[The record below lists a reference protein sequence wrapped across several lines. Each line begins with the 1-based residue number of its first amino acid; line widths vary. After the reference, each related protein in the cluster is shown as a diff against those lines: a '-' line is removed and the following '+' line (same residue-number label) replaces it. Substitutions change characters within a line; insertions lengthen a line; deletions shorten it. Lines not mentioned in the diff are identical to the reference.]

1 MNKDQ
6 TKMIGDLSRN
16 MDSVLSKITSIDNR
30 NSSMEDSIRDLSK
43 IGDVSKFS
51 DMISEKLKGGVL
63 ADLSGKIDGKI
74 GDGISKGIK
83 EFGKSKNFSDILTG
97 DIGNKISEMIGKIGD
112 NSPKVNI
119 PFKDLSKA
127 DSSDIFSKLSD
138 LGIPGFK
145 DGGEIQKNGMALV
158 GEEGPELIMGN
169 QGDQVV
175 SKYDLEDSLLGLK
188 TEKDAN
194 SKDNVYSP
202 NPDSIEF
209 SILATTA
216 QKVIRDNFPDVEI
229 LTKDV
234 FENFVEDIEK
244 IEPSRDRK
252 DFLSMA
258 RSEDEILSKLEPWLE
273 DNNLLKI
280 DTFTPEDVKGLTEP
294 IDMDSEQEKISLE
307 DSLEESKG
315 KDKESKRKDKGKKRG
330 RLKEFLNE
338 KTSGVREMVSTFLDP
353 LKDLK
358 NNSEETLTD
367 NVPDSLDSI
376 KNPAESEFSLENGFE
391 SLKSIKEV
399 PEPIKEQKEST
410 NTQNTT
416 TLKSSAESNT
426 TESNTADE
434 KNSTS
439 KSTGD
444 IKSAESGSPMNSNVP
459 SGLSDGEA
467 VALLTEIRNLLSGP
481 LRVLNS
487 TIERPNS
494 RFK

>member
-51 DMISEKLKGGVL
+51 DMISEKLKGGIL
-63 ADLSGKIDGKI
+63 SDLPGKIDGKI
-74 GDGISKGIK
+74 VDGISKGIK
-83 EFGKSKNFSDILTG
+83 GFGKSKDSSDILTG
-97 DIGNKISEMIGKIGD
+97 DIGDKISEMIGKIGD
-112 NSPKVNI
+112 NLPKVNI

-145 DGGEIQKNGMALV
+145 DGGEIQKTGMTLV

-175 SKYDLEDSLLGLK
+175 SKYDLEDSILGLK
-188 TEKDAN
+188 TEKM
-194 SKDNVYSP
+194 DNPGNGVYIP
-202 NPDSIEF
+202 NEIEK
-209 SILATTA
+209 SILEVSL
-216 QKVIRDNFPDVEI
+216 QGRIRDNFPDLSGDNQLIRDFME
-229 LTKDV
+229 
-234 FENFVEDIEK
+234 EM
-244 IEPSRDRK
+244 EPSVDSDSYRM
-252 DFLSMA
+252 LA
-258 RSEDEILSKLEPWLE
+258 RSEDLLLSKLEPWLE
-273 DNNLLKI
+273 DNNLLKT
-280 DTFTPEDVKGLTEP
+280 DTFTPEDVKRLTEP
-294 IDMDSEQEKISLE
+294 IDVDSDQEKISLE
-307 DSLEESKG
+307 DSLMEESKG
-315 KDKESKRKDKGKKRG
+315 KDNGKKRG

-338 KTSGVREMVSTFLDP
+338 KTSGVRDRISTFLDP

-376 KNPAESEFSLENGFE
+376 KDPAESEFSLENGFE
-391 SLKSIKEV
+391 SLRSIKEV
-399 PEPIKEQKEST
+399 PEPIKEQKESI

-416 TLKSSAESNT
+416 TLRSPSESNT
-426 TESNTADE
+426 TGSNTEDE
-434 KNSTS
+434 KNSVPKPSGGNKAT
-439 KSTGD
+439 
-444 IKSAESGSPMNSNVP
+444 ESSSPMNSNSP

-481 LRVLNS
+481 LRVLNP